1 MEYSERP
8 RVEVVGSMR
17 VPREATKT
25 PPRPIPRGP
34 AQLRNLSL
42 GAQAATVLKPP
53 MMPGIQIHAY
63 IKVPINKLRN

>member
-8 RVEVVGSMR
+8 RVEVGGSQR

-25 PPRPIPRGP
+25 PPRPMPRGP

-53 MMPGIQIHAY
+53 MMPGIQTHANV
-63 IKVPINKLRN
+63 KVPLNTL